1 MAAGGAFLQEHAFDQ
16 IGDAGRPV
24 GGRRMLG
31 SAGRRGMGASRIGCD
46 GGKMLGE
53 KRSENLGQHER
64 VDHTLLLG
72 QKHILQ
78 GILVKIRGNLIVQNS
93 FKAIGLGDLPARA
106 TETDL
111 PAESGDAFI
120 TRPGFLR

>member
-1 MAAGGAFLQEHAFDQ
+1 MAAGGAFLRQHAFDQ
-16 IGDAGRPV
+16 VGDAERLV
-24 GGRRMLG
+24 AGGRTLG
-31 SAGRRGMGASRIGCD
+31 AASRRGVGASRAGC
-46 GGKMLGE
+46 GNGKMLGE

-64 VDHTLLLG
+64 FDHTLLLG
-72 QKHILQ
+72 QKYILQ
-78 GILVKIRGNLIVQNS
+78 CILVEIGGNLVVQNS
-93 FKAIGLGDLPARA
+93 FKAIGLGDLPACA